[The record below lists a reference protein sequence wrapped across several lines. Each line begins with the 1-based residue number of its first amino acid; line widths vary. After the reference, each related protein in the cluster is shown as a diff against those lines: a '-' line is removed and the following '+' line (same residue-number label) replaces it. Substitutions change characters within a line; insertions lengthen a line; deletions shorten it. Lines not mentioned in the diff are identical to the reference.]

1 MTDRADKQR
10 IMDLL
15 RRAGL
20 WDKAEKYREE
30 VRQRLRAEGK
40 GKQEAVAAAWRE
52 MADKYEPLL
61 AEQATPRFQTI
72 LPDGAES
79 YDDALDPEYAEADP
93 VRRMRDAYL
102 WVLGEFHRIVS
113 DHEADSVLDLRKA
126 STPPPVGI
134 AVSIAQSW
142 AAKPCQKR
150 DGLFRE
156 IRVWLASVVVTS
168 LADPEPETFDDGKGG
183 FLHKIGGFLDE
194 IE

>member
-1 MTDRADKQR
+1 MIDRVEKQR
-10 IMDLL
+10 AMDRL

-20 WDKAEKYREE
+20 WAEADEYREQARQQLRDDGKTKEEAVEGAWAAMAEKYVPLVE
-30 VRQRLRAEGK
+30 QS
-40 GKQEAVAAAWRE
+40 
-52 MADKYEPLL
+52 EP
-61 AEQATPRFQTI
+61 AFQTI

-79 YDDALDPEYAEADP
+79 LDDALDPGYAETDP

-102 WVLGEFHRIVS
+102 WVLGEFHRVVS
-113 DHEADSVLDLRKA
+113 DHDVGSVLDLRKA

-156 IRVWLASVVVTS
+156 IRAWLSVKS
-168 LADPEPETFDDGKGG
+168 RADFEPESPQYEGESY
-183 FLHKIGGFLDE
+183 LDKLS
-194 IE
+194 